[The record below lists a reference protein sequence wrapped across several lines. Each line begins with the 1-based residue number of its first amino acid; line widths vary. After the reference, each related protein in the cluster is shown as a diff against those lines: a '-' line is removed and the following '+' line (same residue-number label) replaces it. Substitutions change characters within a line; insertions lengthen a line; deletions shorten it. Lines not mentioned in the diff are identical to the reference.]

1 MAKLEIQTGTENEIL
16 RMKSKKVVD
25 FGMKT
30 ARLEL
35 GLGELVKGMKGILD
49 DQKGLGLAAPQVG
62 ENVRVILVRMNS
74 GSDHETIFVMINPEI
89 VERSWGGEGSG
100 DGLSLQTR
108 TGSGLQLILGK
119 VKKGGG
125 AGASATAGQAGGA
138 LKIGSSE
145 IENVGKKLET
155 DENGAE
161 FVLPEGAEVAE
172 EGCLS
177 LPGYYVNVV
186 RAKDIVVNF
195 VDGRGL
201 LKKGK
206 GLGGAGGVVGSRGGA
221 GKKLSSMTLNL
232 SGLNARIVQHEV
244 DHLDGMLICDRVM
257 E

>member
-89 VERSWGGEGSG
+89 VKRSWGGEGSG

-119 VKKGGG
+119 VKKGGRSG
-125 AGASATAGQAGGA
+125 A
-138 LKIGSSE
+138 GSSE